1 MNWRENIV
9 SEMMRAYF
17 AADVHGSE
25 LVWRKWLNVPN
36 FYNVDIMILA
46 GDLTGKAIKTIIKN
60 EDGTYRVKLFGKEI
74 KIYNEKELEQIKQQ
88 LRDAAFYVHVCTKEE
103 FEEMKENQDKLDK
116 LFTDS
121 IVNNLNRW
129 LDMAAEKVP
138 KDVKVYVMPGNDDI
152 FDIDDIIQKHDN
164 VIYPLGKAIPFCFD
178 YELISLEWVNPT
190 PWKSPRE
197 CSEAELSK
205 KLKELECQ
213 VACDWD
219 KVICN
224 FHCPPFNTKLDLAPK
239 LDKKLRPVYFFGQA
253 EAEHV
258 GSKAIR
264 KFIEEH
270 QPLLGLHG
278 HIHESYASDHIGNTL
293 VLNPGSEYQQGILRG
308 FIAELSKK
316 GVERWWK
323 VEG

>member
-1 MNWRENIV
+1 
-9 SEMMRAYF
+9 
-17 AADVHGSE
+17 
-25 LVWRKWLNVPN
+25 
-36 FYNVDIMILA
+36 
-46 GDLTGKAIKTIIKN
+46 
-60 EDGTYRVKLFGKEI
+60 
-74 KIYNEKELEQIKQQ
+74 
-88 LRDAAFYVHVCTKEE
+88 
-103 FEEMKENQDKLDK
+103 
-116 LFTDS
+116 
-121 IVNNLNRW
+121 
-129 LDMAAEKVP
+129 
-138 KDVKVYVMPGNDDI
+138 
-152 FDIDDIIQKHDN
+152 
-164 VIYPLGKAIPFCFD
+164 
-178 YELISLEWVNPT
+178 
-190 PWKSPRE
+190 
-197 CSEAELSK
+197 
-205 KLKELECQ
+205 
-213 VACDWD
+213 
-219 KVICN
+219 VICN

>member
-1 MNWRENIV
+1 M
-9 SEMMRAYF
+9 SEMVRAYF
-17 AADVHGSE
+17 ASDVHGSE
-25 LVWRKWLNVPN
+25 LVWRKWLNVPKV
-36 FYNVDIMILA
+36 YKADVMILA
-46 GDLTGKAIKTIIKN
+46 GDLTGKAIKPIIKYK
-60 EDGTYRVKLFGKEI
+60 DGTYKVKAFGKEI
-74 KIYNEKELEQIKQQ
+74 VAHNERELEKVKQE
-88 LRDAAFYVHVCTKEE
+88 LRDSAFYVHVCTEEE
-103 FEEMKENQDKLDK
+103 FEELKANPDKINE
-116 LFTDS
+116 LFTKLIMDTM
-121 IVNNLNRW
+121 NRW
-129 LDMAAEKVP
+129 LDMAVEKVP
-138 KDVKVYVMPGNDDI
+138 KDVKLYVMPGNDDI
-152 FDIDDIIQKHDN
+152 FEIDPIIQKHDG

-178 YELISLEWVNPT
+178 YELISMEWVNPT
-190 PWKSPRE
+190 PWNSPRE
-197 CSEAELSK
+197 CSESKLSE
-205 KLKELECQ
+205 KLKELEHQ
-213 VACDWD
+213 ITCDWN

-278 HIHESYASDHIGNTL
+278 HIHESYASDYIGNTL

-308 FIAELSKK
+308 FITEFSRK